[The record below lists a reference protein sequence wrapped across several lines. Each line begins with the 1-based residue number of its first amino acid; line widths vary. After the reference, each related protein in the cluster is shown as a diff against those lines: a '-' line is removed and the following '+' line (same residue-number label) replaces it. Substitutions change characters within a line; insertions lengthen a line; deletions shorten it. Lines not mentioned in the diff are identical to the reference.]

1 MSNENTATSINVE
14 DLKNGIERAKQQF
27 LERLFGEIT
36 LFIHRY
42 GYDEDEIQEY
52 KIWLEDAIFF
62 HDYVNQRYY
71 ITEIEEDKKTPI
83 PF

>member
-1 MSNENTATSINVE
+1 MSNENTATSIDLE

-27 LERLFGEIT
+27 LERLFNEIT
-36 LFIHRY
+36 LFIYRY

-52 KIWLEDAIFF
+52 KMWIEDAILFQ
-62 HDYVNQRYY
+62 DYVNQRYY
-71 ITEIEEDKKTPI
+71 ITEIEKDKF

>member
-14 DLKNGIERAKQQF
+14 ELKNGIERAKQQF
-27 LERLFGEIT
+27 LERLFSEIT
-36 LFIHRY
+36 LFSHRY

-62 HDYVNQRYY
+62 HDYVNKRYY
-71 ITEIEEDKKTPI
+71 ITEIEKDKF

>member
-42 GYDEDEIQEY
+42 GYDEEEIQEY
-52 KIWLEDAIFF
+52 KMWIEDAILFQ
-62 HDYVNQRYY
+62 DYVNQRYY
-71 ITEIEEDKKTPI
+71 ITEIEKDKQTPI